1 MARTSASTGMGALLL
16 AAGIPIY
23 CLSRGKSD
31 EQPKP
36 LWRSRCMMRALLK
49 IMILLG
55 SITAAR
61 SEGDLAPERR
71 QMVEEIEVMAASI
84 ASDRDRSLIRACSQ
98 RWGRFHVT
106 SSCPR
111 TSAAAY
117 RNRPLSIGQG
127 QTISQPFIV
136 ALMTDLLQ
144 LKGTDKVLEVG
155 TGSGYQAA
163 ILSVLAREVYS
174 IEIIP
179 QLGEAART
187 SSGDWVQQCKD
198 QDRRWLPRVGRA
210 RAVRCDHCHRG
221 SRPCSAG
228 AGRAAQTQWTN
239 GNPSR

>member
-55 SITAAR
+55 LITAAR

-71 QMVEEIEVMAASI
+71 QMIAELKAMAAST
-84 ASDRDRSLIRACSQ
+84 ASTGGVAVDP
-98 RWGRFHVT
+98 HVLAAMEKV
-106 SSCPR
+106 PR
-111 TSAAAY
+111 HEFVPREEAAGAY
-117 RNRPLSIGQG
+117 KNRPLSIGQG

-136 ALMTDLLQ
+136 ALMTHLLQ
-144 LKGTDKVLEVG
+144 LKATDKVLEVG

-163 ILSVLAREVYS
+163 ILSVLAREVFS

-179 QLGEAART
+179 ELGEA
-187 SSGDWVQQCKD
+187 VC
-198 QDRRWLPRVGRA
+198 
-210 RAVRCDHCHRG
+210 
-221 SRPCSAG
+221 
-228 AGRAAQTQWTN
+228 
-239 GNPSR
+239 PSLN